1 MKDWK
6 QPVSQ
11 SYPGLFC
18 NVFKGKIC
26 VATAIL
32 LHMDHT
38 LDEADVLMIFGDL
51 EVQNC
56 AL

>member
-6 QPVSQ
+6 QPVLQ
-11 SYPGLFC
+11 SYPGLFS